1 MQSDAAGSFV
11 SIPVNP
17 GDVFEINNAV
27 PHEVHNSKTEERV
40 HLLLDFAEA
49 PLQCGTLQKGQ
60 RCEYMNQAGIVCP
73 PIAKP

>member
-40 HLLLDFAEA
+40 HLLLDFAEQGMECGQLA
-49 PLQCGTLQKGQ
+49 PGQKCNYKGMQ
-60 RCEYMNQAGIVCP
+60 GIVC
-73 PIAKP
+73 